1 MFLPLIKDVY
11 IFIPRKYM
19 LCCTISSLHM
29 FSHVVYPYVYSLITR
44 THVWRV
50 HISHKTHTHTYAY
63 PLFITTKPYYL
74 RFGKMKVWWNYTYL
88 NVSKE
93 PTKEW
98 GILISTIIY
107 LIFFQYETHK
117 FTIRMPL
124 IVCLIWTVYK
134 KKIEKYK
141 RNNIKIT

>member
-11 IFIPRKYM
+11 IFIPREFYIV
-19 LCCTISSLHM
+19 TISSVHM
-29 FSHVVYPYVYSLITR
+29 FRRIHMLSFNIHLCVSSVC
-44 THVWRV
+44 TH
-50 HISHKTHTHTYAY
+50 IYICLLYTS

-74 RFGKMKVWWNYTYL
+74 RFGPKMKVWWNYTYL

-124 IVCLIWTVYK
+124 IVCLIWVYK
-134 KKIEKYK
+134 KNRKI
-141 RNNIKIT
+141 

>member
-1 MFLPLIKDVY
+1 MCISLYHENI
-11 IFIPRKYM
+11 
-19 LCCTISSLHM
+19 CCTISSLHM
-29 FSHVVYPYVYSLITR
+29 FSHIFISICYSLITY
-44 THVWRV
+44 TCVCV
-50 HISHKTHTHTYAY
+50 HLTNTHTHTH